1 MMKILKLKV
10 TKLYG
15 VFNYDVEFNSDVT
28 FIYGENGCGKT
39 TILNITEA
47 IITGQLY
54 NLFDY
59 KFNEIILYYSHNG
72 KKTDIKEI
80 KISMK
85 KNSLNVT
92 FNEKDYKITV
102 GDSDDNNLIN
112 SYYFNKFNKEM
123 TPELDDNFDEMES
136 IYFNRYSFLNKIK
149 NTFNYVYLPL
159 NRSSIYDNRSS
170 IYDFP
175 RSIRANMSGYTE
187 PNRVK
192 VEKGIRQVEELVASK
207 CLRIN
212 GTIATIN
219 DEFRNNI
226 LKSLMEVSSENSFV
240 NNVVNFK
247 NDKNLQNEM
256 NDIKKEYIKTLLEL
270 GLLADN
276 EENSMN
282 EFFDN
287 FIKDLYLYKYSNEV
301 PVDLSLLSQYQEI
314 IKIKK
319 IINIAK
325 ESEKQKSDARS
336 PIETF
341 LTTINGFIESGAD
354 NKKIAISK
362 EGKIYFTTKYSKE
375 NISIRYLS
383 SGEKQLIIFFANL
396 IFNVKSGKSGIF
408 VVDEP
413 EISLHLSWQ
422 REFVEKALE
431 VNNNLQLI
439 FATHAPEI
447 IGKRRNKAFRL
458 EKIFEE
464 AGSPN

>member
-1 MMKILKLKV
+1 MMKILSLTV

-15 VFNYDVEFNSDVT
+15 VFDYDVVFNSDVT

-59 KFNEIILYYSHNG
+59 KFNEINLFYSHNG
-72 KKTDIKEI
+72 ERANIN
-80 KISMK
+80 KIIITSGR
-85 KNSLNVT
+85 NTLNIT
-92 FNEKDYKITV
+92 FNGKKHRLIA
-102 GDSDDNNLIN
+102 GDSDENNMIEN
-112 SYYFNKFNKEM
+112 YYFSKKITSEYDGMEKFYFNK
-123 TPELDDNFDEMES
+123 
-136 IYFNRYSFLNKIK
+136 YSFLNEIK
-149 NTFNYVYLPL
+149 QTFNYVYLPL
-159 NRSSIYDNRSS
+159 NRSSINDDFNN
-170 IYDFP
+170 YDFP
-175 RSIRANMSGYTE
+175 RSIRDNMPGYME
-187 PNRVK
+187 SNRVK
-192 VEKGIRQVEELVASK
+192 VEKGIRQVEELIASK

-240 NNVVNFK
+240 NNIVNFK

-276 EENSMN
+276 EKNSMN

-301 PVDLSLLSQYQEI
+301 PVDLNLLSQYQEI

-325 ESEKQKSDARS
+325 ESEKQKADARR

-354 NKKIAISK
+354 NKKISISK
-362 EGKIYFTTKYSKE
+362 EGEIYFTTKYSDKK
-375 NISIRYLS
+375 ISIHYLS

-431 VNNNLQLI
+431 VNKNLQLI

-447 IGKRRNKAFRL
+447 IGKRRSKAFRL

>member
-59 KFNEIILYYSHNG
+59 KFNEIVLFYSHNG
-72 KKTDIKEI
+72 KRTNINRIIIDLERNLLNIIFNGKT
-80 KISMK
+80 
-85 KNSLNVT
+85 
-92 FNEKDYKITV
+92 YKLTA
-102 GDSDDNNLIN
+102 GYSDENDMIEN
-112 SYYFNKFNKEM
+112 YYFNKKITSEFDGMEKFYFNK
-123 TPELDDNFDEMES
+123 
-136 IYFNRYSFLNKIK
+136 YSFLNEIK
-149 NTFNYVYLPL
+149 HTFNYVYLPL
-159 NRSSIYDNRSS
+159 NRSSIYDNFND
-170 IYDFP
+170 YDFS
-175 RSIRANMSGYTE
+175 RNIHVNMSGYTE

-325 ESEKQKSDARS
+325 ESEKQKADARS

>member
-1 MMKILKLKV
+1 MMRILRLTV

-15 VFNYDVEFNSDVT
+15 VFDYDVKFNSDVT
-28 FIYGENGCGKT
+28 FIYGENGSGKT

-59 KFNEIILYYSHNG
+59 RFNEIVLYYSYNG
-72 KKTDIKEI
+72 DET
-80 KISMK
+80 
-85 KNSLNVT
+85 NVNRIVITLEENILSIT
-92 FNEKDYKITV
+92 FNEKKHKITARHL
-102 GDSDDNNLIN
+102 GENKLMN
-112 SYYFNKFNKEM
+112 SYYLGKSLMSEFDGADKF
-123 TPELDDNFDEMES
+123 
-136 IYFNRYSFLNKIK
+136 YFSKYNFLNEIK
-149 NTFNYVYLPL
+149 DTFNYVYLPL
-159 NRSSIYDNRSS
+159 NRSSIYDNFIDHAISLS
-170 IYDFP
+170 IHD
-175 RSIRANMSGYTE
+175 NMPGLAE
-187 PNRVK
+187 PNHVK

-207 CLRIN
+207 CLNIN
-212 GTIATIN
+212 SEIAIIN

-226 LKSLMEVSSENSFV
+226 LKSLMEVSSENSIV

-247 NDKNLQNEM
+247 NERNLQNQI

-276 EENSMN
+276 EEDSIST
-282 EFFDN
+282 FFDT
-287 FIKDLYLYKYSNEV
+287 FINDFLNNYSDDT
-301 PVDLSLLSQYQEI
+301 PVDLDLLSQYQEI
-314 IKIKK
+314 IKMKK

-325 ESEKQKSDARS
+325 KSEKQKADARS

-354 NKKIAISK
+354 GKKIAISK

-422 REFVEKALE
+422 REFVEKALD

-447 IGKRRNKAFRL
+447 IGKRRDRAFRL
-458 EKIFEE
+458 EKIYEE
-464 AGSPN
+464 AGSQIE

>member
-59 KFNEIILYYSHNG
+59 KFNEIVLFYSHNG
-72 KKTDIKEI
+72 KRTNINRIIIDMERNLLNIIFNGKT
-80 KISMK
+80 
-85 KNSLNVT
+85 
-92 FNEKDYKITV
+92 YKLTA
-102 GDSDDNNLIN
+102 GYSDENDMIEN
-112 SYYFNKFNKEM
+112 YYFNKKITSEFDGMEKFYFNK
-123 TPELDDNFDEMES
+123 
-136 IYFNRYSFLNKIK
+136 YSFLNEIK
-149 NTFNYVYLPL
+149 HTFNYVYLPL
-159 NRSSIYDNRSS
+159 NRSSIYDNFND
-170 IYDFP
+170 YDFS
-175 RSIRANMSGYTE
+175 RNIHVNMSGYTE

-325 ESEKQKSDARS
+325 ESEKQKANARS

>member
-1 MMKILKLKV
+1 MKILRLKV

-15 VFNYDVEFNSDVT
+15 VFDYDVVFNSDVT

-54 NLFDY
+54 NLFEY
-59 KFNEIILYYSHNG
+59 NFKEIVLYYSHNG
-72 KKTDIKEI
+72 KKKDINEI
-80 KISMK
+80 KITLK
-85 KNSLNVT
+85 KETLNII
-92 FNEKDYKITV
+92 FNEQVYKITSR
-102 GDSDDNNLIN
+102 GLDENLIN
-112 SYYFNKFNKEM
+112 NYYLSKKMISEFDGMEKF
-123 TPELDDNFDEMES
+123 
-136 IYFNRYSFLNKIK
+136 YFNRYSFLNEIK
-149 NTFNYVYLPL
+149 DTFNYVYLPL
-159 NRSSIYDNRSS
+159 NRSSIYDNFND
-170 IYDFP
+170 YDFP
-175 RSIRANMSGYTE
+175 RNIRDNISGYMEST
-187 PNRVK
+187 RVK
-192 VEKGIRQVEELVASK
+192 VEKGIRQVEELIASK
-207 CLRIN
+207 YLSIN

-226 LKSLMEVSSENSFV
+226 LKSLMEVSSENSIV

-256 NDIKKEYIKTLLEL
+256 NDIKKEYTKTLFEL
-270 GLLADN
+270 GLLAN
-276 EENSMN
+276 KEEDSINL
-282 EFFDN
+282 FFDN
-287 FIKDLYLYKYSNEV
+287 YIKDLYLYNLSDEEYSI
-301 PVDLSLLSQYQEI
+301 DLSLLFQYQEI

-325 ESEKQKSDARS
+325 ESEKQKAKVRN

-341 LTTINGFIESGAD
+341 LTTINGFIENGAD

-362 EGKIYFTTKYSKE
+362 EGKIYFTTKYSNKK
-375 NISIRYLS
+375 ISIHYLS
-383 SGEKQLIIFFANL
+383 SGEKQLLIFFANL

-431 VNNNLQLI
+431 VNKNLQLI

-447 IGKRRNKAFRL
+447 IGKRRDKAFRL